1 MPKLSIDERTKGKA
15 VATLLALYK
24 AEPDFVRELS
34 TIRSQYVN
42 VLEHWLRNQIPEW
55 DKAVK
60 SLIRTDISDND
71 AFQINLRLF
80 AEKLAEF
87 QVILVT
93 GIDEK
98 SNDTIFEYKNA
109 LIDLAYKWKLK
120 APWVGSVLMIDHI
133 LDLTI
138 YSLPKEQSEK
148 ELLITELEP
157 LLPQP
162 PLPGYEFRV
171 NPYELMYSGRKEIQ
185 DKFVQ
190 SLEEYERKLKF
201 LGWQELPS
209 AIEKHAYWWFT
220 HYVNKEKYHEIKTD
234 NEINP
239 EGIKRAVSK
248 FRKLLNI
255 EIVK

>member
-15 VATLLALYK
+15 VAALLQLFK
-24 AEPDFVRELS
+24 AEPDFAYELDS
-34 TIRSQYVN
+34 IRNQYVN
-42 VLEHWLRNQIPEW
+42 VLENWLRKQIPDW
-55 DKAVK
+55 DKVVERLTQIPIND
-60 SLIRTDISDND
+60 SD
-71 AFQINLRLF
+71 AFQTNLHSF
-80 AEKLAEF
+80 AERLAEL

-98 SNDTIFEYKNA
+98 TNDAIFEYKNA
-109 LIDLAYKWKLK
+109 LIGLAYKWKLK
-120 APWVGSVLMIDHI
+120 APWVGNVLIIDHV

-138 YSLPKEQSEK
+138 YSLPEEQSEK
-148 ELLITELEP
+148 ELFITELEP

-162 PLPGYEFRV
+162 PLPEFNYRV
-171 NPYELMYSGRKEIQ
+171 NPYELMYSGREDIQ
-185 DKFVQ
+185 DKFAQ
-190 SLEEYERKLKF
+190 SLEEYERKLKS

-220 HYVNKEKYHEIKTD
+220 HYVIKKKYPDIKTD
-234 NEINP
+234 NEISP

-255 EIVK
+255 EIIK